1 MFMMSFDALILS
13 ILIFSIGMLG
23 VIVNRKNLITTLI
36 SIEIMLLASN
46 INFIAF
52 SESRGIE
59 GYLFSI
65 FIITI
70 AAAEAA
76 IGLAII
82 ITYFRNANNI
92 EISEIN
98 RLKE

>member
-1 MFMMSFDALILS
+1 MMNFDALLLS
-13 ILIFSIGMLG
+13 ILVFLIGMLG

-52 SESRGIE
+52 SALRGIE